1 MRKLL
6 LMAVAITLFSAF
18 FVGCAKSAPDT
29 GPSPAGRTDINE
41 LAAAEV
47 QEYEGKD
54 LSSILDFHENSI
66 KGPQYVDIDSYTLT
80 VDGLVDTPTDF
91 TYDEVLENT
100 PYTKV
105 VTLHCVEGWSVDILW
120 EGILLTDIFADAGV
134 QDDANTVIF
143 HAYDGYTTSLPLE
156 TIVDK
161 DIIIAYKMNDVV
173 LPPERGFPFQLVAED
188 KLGYKWAK
196 WITRIEL
203 SNDPSFKGYW
213 ESLGYSNEAD
223 VDR

>member
-6 LMAVAITLFSAF
+6 FLLISIALFSAF
-18 FVGCAKSAPDT
+18 FVGCARSAPDMDT
-29 GPSPAGRTDINE
+29 ADKVDIRE
-41 LAAAEV
+41 LAATEV

-105 VTLHCVEGWSVDILW
+105 VTLYCVEGWSVDILW
-120 EGILLTDIFADAGV
+120 EGILLTDLFADAGV